1 MNGRARSDNPEVV
14 ADACLRLRYSV
25 ALLLT
30 NPTPATILCIQNR
43 CQPKKTR
50 CRKASGLFCT
60 HFSQCNF
67 GRCQTPKMPCGW
79 DLNLNNRL
87 FRGDFAIFQSPGLPF
102 FRLFQKNICKL
113 FMSKT
118 RIVEY
123 FSAVLFFIFKKGD
136 T

>member
-1 MNGRARSDNPEVV
+1 MRLPRKVV
-14 ADACLRLRYSV
+14 RFRVGLS
-25 ALLLT
+25 
-30 NPTPATILCIQNR
+30 NPTEAKTRGDGRRLCDCRGRSLYSTYSRGRLFLQNSSR
-43 CQPKKTR
+43 SFKSHLRNHIVHPKYMPTKKTK

-102 FRLFQKNICKL
+102 FRLF
-113 FMSKT
+113 
-118 RIVEY
+118 
-123 FSAVLFFIFKKGD
+123 
-136 T
+136 